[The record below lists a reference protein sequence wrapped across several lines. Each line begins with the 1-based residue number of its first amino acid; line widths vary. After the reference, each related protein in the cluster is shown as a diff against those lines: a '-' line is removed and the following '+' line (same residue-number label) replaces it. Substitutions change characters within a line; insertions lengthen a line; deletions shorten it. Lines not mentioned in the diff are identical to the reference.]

1 VLDVGLA
8 SVFRG
13 TLFCFAA
20 AAVSVSEVTSRA
32 AVSVSEVTSRAA
44 VKKIINKS
52 AEGRPARA
60 IPDSVG
66 KIAGLV
72 SLLRAQEAVQA
83 KQGSQTRL
91 VAHNLDV
98 QQVSG
103 NSKLSTRVQEV

>member
-20 AAVSVSEVTSRA
+20 AAA
-32 AVSVSEVTSRAA
+32 AVSVSEVTSSAA